1 MQALCCHLFHYTHS
15 RDSSVMWSQHV
26 IQDILSPLL
35 GEVDSSLDL
44 NRKRNTQHVSQ
55 ILVLG
60 KPSVEEHNKE
70 SINT

>member
-1 MQALCCHLFHYTHS
+1 
-15 RDSSVMWSQHV
+15 MWSQHV